1 MDSSAFTLTAG
12 PVAASGRVLSALGSP
27 VAYDYGEEFLEL
39 FRRAQS
45 KVAEIFETSSDVVI
59 MQGEAILGLEA
70 AAAALVTPG
79 DVCLNLV
86 SGSYG
91 RGYGDLLRRRGAH
104 VIEVEAPFDAAI
116 DTGEVEAALQAH
128 PEISIVSVVHCE
140 TPAGTLNPVER
151 ITPIAKRHGAI
162 TIVDA
167 ASTVGGVPLAVDAS
181 GIDICVTAPQ
191 KCLGSVPGL
200 ALVSVSDAAWERIAA
215 NPSAPRKSYLSLL
228 DWKELWEERGIFPQT
243 PSVSDVVALEAAC
256 TELLAEGLAASQAC
270 HARAAR
276 ACRAGVRAAGLEIW
290 PCSDEVSSPSVTA
303 VRLPAGIG
311 QQELLAVVR
320 ERLNVILPVSS
331 GMFVDKLIRIGHMG
345 IAARPPYPLIGVSA
359 VVQGLALLGAPVD
372 VGAAAE
378 ATLAELVLPLHAT
391 AG

>member
-91 RGYGDLLRRRGAH
+91 RGYGDLLRRLGAH

-140 TPAGTLNPVER
+140 TPAGTLNP
-151 ITPIAKRHGAI
+151 A
-162 TIVDA
+162 
-167 ASTVGGVPLAVDAS
+167 
-181 GIDICVTAPQ
+181 
-191 KCLGSVPGL
+191 
-200 ALVSVSDAAWERIAA
+200 
-215 NPSAPRKSYLSLL
+215 
-228 DWKELWEERGIFPQT
+228 
-243 PSVSDVVALEAAC
+243 
-256 TELLAEGLAASQAC
+256 
-270 HARAAR
+270 
-276 ACRAGVRAAGLEIW
+276 
-290 PCSDEVSSPSVTA
+290 
-303 VRLPAGIG
+303 
-311 QQELLAVVR
+311 
-320 ERLNVILPVSS
+320 
-331 GMFVDKLIRIGHMG
+331 
-345 IAARPPYPLIGVSA
+345 
-359 VVQGLALLGAPVD
+359 
-372 VGAAAE
+372 
-378 ATLAELVLPLHAT
+378 
-391 AG
+391 